1 MNSCILKPSTDV
13 KTTFY
18 SLNLYHLFSVNTTLF
33 GEYVQIHVYFLTY
46 KPGNKQRNYGLTFQ
60 DRNFLLQA
68 FESPDRV
75 IKESVVQSLGIP
87 VFYDYRHSAHRQSCL
102 LCFSR
107 VERKGS
113 DLTDIQHG
121 TSDTTRLFFPHSILY
136 GTPPH
141 SYRVDTEMH
150 EEIQQTVLRFQ

>member
-13 KTTFY
+13 KTFY
-18 SLNLYHLFSVNTTLF
+18 SFNLYRLFTVNTTLY
-33 GEYVQIHVYFLTY
+33 GEYIQIYVYFLTY
-46 KPGNKQRNYGLTFQ
+46 KPGNKQGNYSLTCQ

-75 IKESVVQSLGIP
+75 IKESVVWSLGIP
-87 VFYDYRHSAHRQSCL
+87 VFYDYRHSVQRQSCL

-121 TSDTTRLFFPHSILY
+121 TSETTMLFFSHSILY

-150 EEIQQTVLRFQ
+150 EEIKQIVLSFQ